1 MHSPTTSHFFPTD
14 NKVIETYRSLSNCPR
29 FFRRSKVRQILPRS
43 ASLHRLPTDYGS
55 TRHRKNHVD
64 SSVKVCYK
72 RKKKRKD
79 PTEITWTSSFGW
91 VIMKC
96 ARIPWWVA
104 RRPYMVSYAMRD
116 ISSASTEKKGSWTT
130 YYFSTSSVDKQS
142 ITCGQL
148 AQSKP
153 VKKKDDL
160 EPPLKLEQ
168 LMASTC
174 CS

>member
-79 PTEITWTSSFGW
+79 PTEITWTSSFRVGYYEMCQNSL
-91 VIMKC
+91 VSSTQAIYGVLCDAGYFFSLYREKG
-96 ARIPWWVA
+96 ILNDLLFQYFL
-104 RRPYMVSYAMRD
+104 RRQTEYYVRAA
-116 ISSASTEKKGSWTT
+116 SAIE
-130 YYFSTSSVDKQS
+130 
-142 ITCGQL
+142 TCEEERRFG
-148 AQSKP
+148 AP
-153 VKKKDDL
+153 I
-160 EPPLKLEQ
+160 EIGNN
-168 LMASTC
+168 
-174 CS
+174 